1 MQSLFCTG
9 SSLLCWLSLCCCYWH
24 PWHFQVHFNSPIPI
38 SGDGGAAASPPVHP
52 HRPLPNKT
60 SQFCPS
66 FTMGISQK
74 NPVFTFLTHPS
85 TQNPFSVEHR
95 EISVACVSHPLLYI
109 FLRSAT
115 SVSDSSVWWL
125 HTYFF
130 DCSRWSTPFTSCDQM
145 SWADARRGHQITKC
159 RSFHCPIQWRQRF
172 FFLSFTAALWAL
184 TLLSSN
190 KTIKENNYVVIT
202 STNQTDRL
210 LTSRICMQEVR
221 IACYKYFSIFLW
233 WIDYCMFLSWK
244 CP

>member
-1 MQSLFCTG
+1 MRRLLLSTQYSHTQKNKPQYFVQPWHENWPLPSLLLPYLFFWGAIPLCLRTTVWCEMAMQSLFCTG

-159 RSFHCPIQWRQRF
+159 RSFHCPILWRQRF
-172 FFLSFTAALWAL
+172 FFLSFTAALWAH
-184 TLLSSN
+184 LSSN
-190 KTIKENNYVVIT
+190 
-202 STNQTDRL
+202 
-210 LTSRICMQEVR
+210 
-221 IACYKYFSIFLW
+221 
-233 WIDYCMFLSWK
+233 
-244 CP
+244 

>member
-1 MQSLFCTG
+1 
-9 SSLLCWLSLCCCYWH
+9 
-24 PWHFQVHFNSPIPI
+24 
-38 SGDGGAAASPPVHP
+38 
-52 HRPLPNKT
+52 
-60 SQFCPS
+60 
-66 FTMGISQK
+66 MGISQK

-190 KTIKENNYVVIT
+190 KTIKKISMLSSHQLIRQTGCWPQEYVCKRCK
-202 STNQTDRL
+202 SHATNISQYFYDEL
-210 LTSRICMQEVR
+210 I
-221 IACYKYFSIFLW
+221 IACFWSGSAHSVVQL
-233 WIDYCMFLSWK
+233 MNS
-244 CP
+244 

>member
-1 MQSLFCTG
+1 
-9 SSLLCWLSLCCCYWH
+9 
-24 PWHFQVHFNSPIPI
+24 
-38 SGDGGAAASPPVHP
+38 
-52 HRPLPNKT
+52 
-60 SQFCPS
+60 
-66 FTMGISQK
+66 MGISQK

-159 RSFHCPIQWRQRF
+159 RSFHCPILWRQRF

-190 KTIKENNYVVIT
+190 KTIKKISMLSSHQLIRQTGCWPQEYVCKRCE
-202 STNQTDRL
+202 SHATNISQYFCDEL
-210 LTSRICMQEVR
+210 I
-221 IACYKYFSIFLW
+221 IACFWAGSAHSVQL
-233 WIDYCMFLSWK
+233 MNS
-244 CP
+244 